1 MEYWDLYDYKGNK
14 KKKIAIRGTKLNN
27 DDFHLVV
34 NAWIL
39 NDNGEFLIT
48 QRSANKSHPL
58 MWECTGG
65 SVIVGEDTYN
75 AAIREV
81 KEELSVDLNGVRYD
95 FIGSVNRY
103 YKGCPD
109 ILDVYLFYIDIP
121 IECIKFQEEEI
132 CEVKWASKDEI
143 LNLYN
148 NSEFEA
154 NAYFEEVLNF
164 K

>member
-1 MEYWDLYDYKGNK
+1 MEKWDLYDKDRNNINK
-14 KKKIAIRGTKLNN
+14 VVERGTELS
-27 DDFHLVV
+27 DDEFHLVV
-34 NAWIL
+34 NAWIK
-39 NDNGEFLIT
+39 NKEGKFLIS
-48 QRSANKSHPL
+48 RRNENKSHPL